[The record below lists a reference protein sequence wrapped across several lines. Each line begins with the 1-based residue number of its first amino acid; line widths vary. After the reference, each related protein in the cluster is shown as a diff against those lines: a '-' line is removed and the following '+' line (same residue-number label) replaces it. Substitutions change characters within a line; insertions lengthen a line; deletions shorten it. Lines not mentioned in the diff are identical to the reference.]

1 MGETQILGRGG
12 CVAGSVVSS
21 LLAAVVLGWVI
32 RDLTVGGPE
41 GLWWHWAGQAAGYG
55 LRRSAYTT
63 GEDVLLLVL
72 YAVVAVKVMR
82 SASAAVLL
90 AATGALTVALRLPAT
105 VGLVQAADGGDLFGG
120 PHPGALATTAGSVL
134 GGLVLIVLAAA
145 GRRPAGPREAAVPP
159 GRAVAAWAGA
169 LLLLGGAVVVAW
181 QVYAGGNL
189 GWERYAAIFFG
200 TGRPQSS
207 VLLGAPGWQTAAL
220 ACLTLAAGVVC
231 LRRGPGARALG
242 VPAALLLAGTQALTL
257 SAYLQGSV
265 YEQLPLLDT
274 SSQLALVTP
283 PVLCLLGLVVLALLV
298 PRPAPG
304 QPGPYGPGP
313 APWQA
318 TGPGP
323 YDNPGPYSGR

>member
-1 MGETQILGRGG
+1 M
-12 CVAGSVVSS
+12 
-21 LLAAVVLGWVI
+21 
-32 RDLTVGGPE
+32 
-41 GLWWHWAGQAAGYG
+41 
-55 LRRSAYTT
+55 
-63 GEDVLLLVL
+63 
-72 YAVVAVKVMR
+72 
-82 SASAAVLL
+82 
-90 AATGALTVALRLPAT
+90 
-105 VGLVQAADGGDLFGG
+105 
-120 PHPGALATTAGSVL
+120 
-134 GGLVLIVLAAA
+134 
-145 GRRPAGPREAAVPP
+145 
-159 GRAVAAWAGA
+159 
-169 LLLLGGAVVVAW
+169 VVAW

-242 VPAALLLAGTQALTL
+242 VPAALLLAGTQALIL

-323 YDNPGPYSGR
+323 YDNPGPYNGR